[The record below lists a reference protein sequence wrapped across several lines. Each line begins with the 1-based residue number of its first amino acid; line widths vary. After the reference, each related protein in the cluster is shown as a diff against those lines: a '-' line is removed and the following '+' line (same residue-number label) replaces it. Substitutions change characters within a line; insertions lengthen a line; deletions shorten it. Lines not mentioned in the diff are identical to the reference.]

1 MQDSEVEVLGRLER
15 SYAAQCNGDWE
26 HTYGVTLETLDNP
39 GWYFKVELA
48 DTYLSDRAFDAIVEY
63 RGDDKMEFRCAV
75 KDRVFIGSC
84 PPNRL
89 REVISIFLR
98 WAEASAVDEATV

>member
-15 SYAAQCNGDWE
+15 WYAAQCNGDWE

-48 DTYLSDRAFDAIVEY
+48 DTYLSDRAFDAIVE
-63 RGDDKMEFRCAV
+63 KSA
-75 KDRVFIGSC
+75 SC
-84 PPNRL
+84 RHLALPPDSANRP
-89 REVISIFLR
+89 VHS
-98 WAEASAVDEATV
+98 